1 MWRDLTSQKR
11 DVGHPAAACGT
22 RHAAPGRGRFE
33 QLFLVAEQGGCGP
46 QHGRLA
52 MQVSGFA
59 LAVQVVLHAVQLA
72 GAGADLGDI
81 VVLVNIANDGDPGT
95 PRRWSVG
102 GRVQPAVFDAGTGKL
117 DSMQYYL

>member
-1 MWRDLTSQKR
+1 MQ
-11 DVGHPAAACGT
+11 HPPRQRLSSNGVFGVTPLCLWGGT
-22 RHAAPGRGRFE
+22 
-33 QLFLVAEQGGCGP
+33 LLLVAEQGGCGP

-72 GAGADLGDI
+72 GAGADLGDV
-81 VVLVNIANDGDPGT
+81 VVLVHIANDGDPGT
-95 PRRWSVG
+95 PRRRSVG